1 MLCFLTIENN
11 SSEVVT
17 KPVLG
22 LEVTT
27 ARGTV
32 LNGHSIRE
40 GENHALSVWPY
51 SSFSNIH

>member
-1 MLCFLTIENN
+1 MLCFITIENN

-40 GENHALSVWPY
+40 VENHALSG
-51 SSFSNIH
+51 